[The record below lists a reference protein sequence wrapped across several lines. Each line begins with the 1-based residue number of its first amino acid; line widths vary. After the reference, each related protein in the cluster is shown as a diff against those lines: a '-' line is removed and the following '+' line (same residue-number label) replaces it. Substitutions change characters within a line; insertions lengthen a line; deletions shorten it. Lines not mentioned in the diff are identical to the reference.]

1 MAKVRFYYDV
11 TIDEE
16 EIMEN
21 LNYKDY
27 SEINNND
34 IIERAKTLLSYDIQ
48 DRNINPSY
56 LECEIIEKE
65 EIYPDLEHDRL
76 EEPEIL

>member
-65 EIYPDLEHDRL
+65 EIYHDLENDRL